1 MTDKRPTLTLKP
13 KAKAATST
21 AGRAGAKPRPGA
33 GGVAQPSKAGQSQRA
48 GSAQGHTQG
57 RDQARPSG
65 QGAGQGGSGGATP
78 GMGGRG
84 NDRRQTDPHGDGRPA
99 AQGRNDPAGARAAS
113 RVTSD
118 AVAPVRPAEPR
129 LRQSH
134 DVKTPMQLD
143 YRPDLKSD
151 ALAFALLGAAAG
163 LARVRAGVA
172 LPQALA
178 EVFAAYDATP
188 QARGA
193 IQDIAYRTL
202 RQLGR
207 SEALLRMMT
216 AKAPEPPMLAS
227 LLCAALALLAPV
239 AGEAPYEPFTVVDQA
254 VGAAAA
260 HPDFAHAKAMVNA
273 VLRRFL
279 REGGALVD
287 EALHQLEAKWNYPQW
302 WIADTRA
309 AYPDDWQAILEAGN
323 RQPPLTLRVN
333 VRRTSVDDYLQ
344 TLAAAGMQATRVGP
358 SAVRLA
364 QAVNVAQIP
373 GFEAGL
379 ASVQDAGA
387 QLAAPLLDLADGMRV
402 LDACAAPGG
411 KSGHVLELADVDLT
425 ALDVD
430 ARRLARVGQNL
441 DRLGLRAGVVAGA
454 AEGRDWWDG
463 RPYDRIL
470 ADVPCTASGIVRRHP
485 DIRWLR
491 RKSDTHQL
499 ATLSTKI
506 LDNLWQ
512 MLGPNGKLLFVTCS
526 LWPQESEAQAAA
538 FAVRNGAVR
547 LDAPGQLLPQS
558 GAGQDHDGLF
568 YALFHKVGA

>member
-1 MTDKRPTLTLKP
+1 MP
-13 KAKAATST
+13 
-21 AGRAGAKPRPGA
+21 
-33 GGVAQPSKAGQSQRA
+33 AQPA
-48 GSAQGHTQG
+48 
-57 RDQARPSG
+57 
-65 QGAGQGGSGGATP
+65 
-78 GMGGRG
+78 
-84 NDRRQTDPHGDGRPA
+84 
-99 AQGRNDPAGARAAS
+99 
-113 RVTSD
+113 
-118 AVAPVRPAEPR
+118 VRPAVQPTVQPTVQPATTR
-129 LRQSH
+129 VRASH
-134 DVKTPMQLD
+134 EVKTHVQLD

-151 ALAFALLGAAAG
+151 SLAFALLGAASA
-163 LARVRAGVA
+163 LARVRTGTA

-178 EVFAAYDATP
+178 EVFQAYDAPP

-193 IQDIAYRTL
+193 MQDIAYRSM

-207 SEALLRMMT
+207 SETLLGMMT
-216 AKAPEPPMLAS
+216 SKAPEPPMLAG
-227 LLCAALALLAPV
+227 LLYAALTLLDPPEGAQ
-239 AGEAPYEPFTVVDQA
+239 ASYEGFTVVDQA

-279 REGGALVD
+279 RERESLLDTAL
-287 EALHQLEAKWNYPQW
+287 AQPLARWNYPQW
-302 WIADTRA
+302 WIDATRS
-309 AYPDDWQAILEAGN
+309 AYPDNWQDILQVGN

-333 VRRTSVDDYLQ
+333 LRKTDVDAYLQ
-344 TLAAAGMQATRVGP
+344 TLAAAGIEAARVGP
-358 SAVRLA
+358 TALRLA
-364 QAVNVAQIP
+364 QAMNVAQIP
-373 GFEAGL
+373 GFAEGL

-387 QLAAPLLDLADGMRV
+387 QLAAPLLDLAKGMRV

-411 KSGHVLELADVDLT
+411 KSGHILETAEVDLT

-430 ARRLARVGQNL
+430 GRRLARVDQNL
-441 DRLGLRAGVVAGA
+441 QRLGLQAALKTGA
-454 AEGRDWWDG
+454 AEDTGWWDG
-463 RPYDRIL
+463 RQYDRIL

-512 MLGPNGKLLFVTCS
+512 MLRPDGKLLFVTCS

-538 FAVRNGAVR
+538 FAARHAAVR
-547 LDAPGQLLPQS
+547 LDAPGQLLPTS

-568 YALFHKVGA
+568 YALFQKAGA